1 MRDRE
6 RKLSADVLTL
16 IQVAYGMSKVTVAAT
31 QMACSW
37 DREAN
42 VARAEKLIREA
53 ARRGANIVLIQ
64 ELFETPYFCKDH
76 SARYFDLAKP
86 LEGHPAVEHF
96 RALARELDVVL
107 PVSVFERANNAF
119 YNSLVMVDAGGEV
132 LGSYR
137 KSHIPE
143 GPGYHEK
150 YYFSPGDTGFKVFDT
165 KFAKLGVAI
174 CWDQWFPETARA
186 MALMGAEILMY
197 PTAIGSEPHDP
208 GLDSSAHWQRT
219 MQGHAAANVMPL
231 VASNRIGVE
240 EGAQN
245 SLTFYGSSFIASHT
259 GEKIAEADRSS
270 ETVLTAEFD
279 LDAVRRYRQAWGLF
293 RDRRPDLYY
302 PLLSLDGR
310 A

>member
-1 MRDRE
+1 MR
-6 RKLSADVLTL
+6 
-16 IQVAYGMSKVTVAAT
+16 KVTVAAT

-53 ARRGANIVLIQ
+53 ARRGANVVLIQ

-76 SARYFDLAKP
+76 AARYFDLAKP

-107 PVSVFERANNAF
+107 PVSVFEQANNAF

-150 YYFSPGDTGFKVFDT
+150 YYFSPGDTGFKVFDS

-186 MALMGAEILMY
+186 MALMGAEILMF

-208 GLDSSAHWQRT
+208 SLDSAAHWQRT

-231 VASNRIGVE
+231 VASNRVGVE
-240 EGAQN
+240 EGARYAM
-245 SLTFYGSSFIASHT
+245 TFYGSSFIASHT

>member
-1 MRDRE
+1 
-6 RKLSADVLTL
+6 
-16 IQVAYGMSKVTVAAT
+16 MSKVTVAAT

-293 RDRRPDLYY
+293 RDRRPDLYH

>member
-1 MRDRE
+1 
-6 RKLSADVLTL
+6 
-16 IQVAYGMSKVTVAAT
+16 MSTVTVAAT

-37 DREAN
+37 DRDAN

-53 ARRGANIVLIQ
+53 ARRGANVILIQ

-76 SARYFDLAKP
+76 CARHFDLAKP
-86 LEGHPAVEHF
+86 LAHHPAVAHF

-107 PVSVFERANNAF
+107 PVSVFEHENNAF

-150 YYFSPGDTGFKVFDT
+150 YYFSPGDTGFKVFAT

-174 CWDQWFPETARA
+174 CWDQWFPEAARA

-197 PTAIGSEPHDP
+197 PTAIGSEPQDP
-208 GLDSSAHWQRT
+208 SLDSSAHWQRT

-231 VASNRIGVE
+231 VASNRIGTE
-240 EGAQN
+240 DGERY
-245 SLTFYGSSFIASHT
+245 SMTFYGSSFIASHT
-259 GEKIAEADRSS
+259 GEKVAEANRGS
-270 ETVLTAEFD
+270 ETVLTASFD
-279 LDAVRRYRQAWGLF
+279 LQAVRHYREAWGVF
-293 RDRRPDLYY
+293 RDRRPDLYR

-310 A
+310 G